1 MSSEAPAASMP
12 SALEQWFNE
21 NNDSKKFQPMVESM
35 GFNANTFE
43 PYEVKTE
50 NDKNKLIRYMSKHDS
65 GHRFFVRGRDK
76 RRDWGLTDWDYGIA
90 FVKRGII
97 YIKYKSGNEKF
108 DLQYVRFLQVDDK
121 QLVEVDATSV
131 LRSMGL
137 YFDEGDDDFSWI
149 VKNAT
154 IFKEWLTELPTFLK
168 YRGIKDTILT
178 MRMQMRDWQMGL
190 YFDEGD
196 DDFNWIAEDATIF
209 KEWLTEL
216 PTFLKY
222 SGIKH
227 TIFTMRM
234 QMRDWLENESE
245 ASV

>member
-21 NNDSKKFQPMVESM
+21 NNDSINFQSM

-50 NDKNKLIRYMSKHDS
+50 NDKQKLIGFMSKHDV

-76 RRDWGLTDWDYGIA
+76 RTDDWDYGIA
-90 FVKRGII
+90 FVKQGRI
-97 YIKYKSGNEKF
+97 YIKYNKDKETL
-108 DLQYVRFLQVDDK
+108 DLQGVRFLQVDDK

-131 LRSMGL
+131 LRS
-137 YFDEGDDDFSWI
+137 
-149 VKNAT
+149 
-154 IFKEWLTELPTFLK
+154 
-168 YRGIKDTILT
+168 
-178 MRMQMRDWQMGL
+178 MGL

-222 SGIKH
+222 RGIKN
-227 TIFTMRM
+227 TILTMRM
-234 QMRDWLENESE
+234 QMKDWPDS
-245 ASV
+245 